1 MEAKIKLIGFDY
13 EDASTIQEL
22 NRNISVLISTPAGTC
37 AGDRNYG
44 IDGSFVGLPAQ
55 IAENRLAIELMEK
68 IPLYEPRADVLE
80 VSCASDAQGQL
91 VATIL
96 IGPNDE
102 YDPAEE
108 EEEYEEGDE
117 EEYEDDEEEE
127 E

>member
-1 MEAKIKLIGFDY
+1 MKTKIKMVGFEY
-13 EDASTIQEL
+13 EDASVIQEI
-22 NRNISVLISTPAGTC
+22 NRNLSVLISTPAGTC

-108 EEEYEEGDE
+108 EYEEGNE

>member
-68 IPLYEPRADVLE
+68 VPLYEPRADVLE
-80 VSCASDAQGQL
+80 VSCVWDPQGLL
-91 VATIL
+91 VATVL
-96 IGPNDE
+96 IGPNDD

-108 EEEYEEGDE
+108 EYEE
-117 EEYEDDEEEE
+117 DEEEE
-127 E
+127 YDDEEDEEE